1 MSFNYTR
8 PGRPLHKTMRGVTK
22 NMEEMRMQN
31 ENVTAVTGRGSMARM
46 NARGDSLAKGGRID
60 KTREAI
66 ESEYNQNPMG
76 NVKNVSLKEI
86 MPDVFE
92 TPAEVMARLQ
102 AQSQAAA
109 SALTPDAPANVVG
122 RRGARKLVDKAD

>member
-1 MSFNYTR
+1 
-8 PGRPLHKTMRGVTK
+8 MRGTK
-22 NMEEMRMQN
+22 LNMEAMRMEN
-31 ENVTAVTGRGSMARM
+31 ENATAVTGRGSTARM
-46 NARGDSLAKGGRID
+46 NARGDTLGQGGRID

-76 NVKNVSLKEI
+76 SVKNVSLKEI

-109 SALTPDAPANVVG
+109 GALTPDAPTNVVG